1 MTATTRWIRLPVLV
15 VLLASACMPGDGT
28 PVGPSTQP
36 PSTQPPPPP
45 PPQGSTSGY
54 VWGHVVMDSGVCIP
68 GAVVT
73 ILEGSGRGRSMRQ
86 EGPCDAWSYA
96 AGFEFGDLPLGARV
110 KLGATAEGYNSQELE
125 IVVGNGGPPVQFEL
139 HPD

>member
-36 PSTQPPPPP
+36 LPPP
-45 PPQGSTSGY
+45 PPQASTFGY
-54 VWGHVVMDSGVCIP
+54 VWGHVVMDSGVCIS

-73 ILEGSGRGRSMRQ
+73 VLEGPGMGRSMRQ

-96 AGFEFGDLPLGARV
+96 VGFEFADLPLGARV
-110 KLGATAEGYNSQELE
+110 KLGATADGYDSQELE